1 VSKVRV
7 AVLMGGRSS
16 EREVSLWSG
25 GRVAD
30 ALDRERYEV
39 TTIDCANAQ
48 ALFSLAKAPV
58 DVAFIALHGRYGE
71 DGRVQGMLDLL
82 GIPYVGSGVLS
93 SALAMN
99 KWIAKK
105 LLAVEGIP
113 TPEWR
118 VLAGPAAV
126 EQFVAAWAEKAD
138 ARRQAP
144 DASKG
149 SPSLVSGDE
158 GPLPL
163 PVVVKP
169 NEEGSTIGMTIVRT
183 AEAMIPAVR
192 LAARHD
198 ATVLIEQFVA
208 GTEITA
214 AVIGN
219 RDPEV
224 LPLVEIVPQGG
235 FYDYERKY
243 TPGATEEIV
252 PARISEQQAAR
263 ARDLA
268 MRAHHV
274 LQCRGLSRVDMIVA
288 DEVYVLEVNT
298 LPGMTGTSLVPRA
311 AEAAGISFPRL
322 VERLIALALE
332 DESQC
337 SVLGARCSAT
347 AVACHEA

>member
-1 VSKVRV
+1 MSKIRV

-30 ALDRERYEV
+30 ALDRERFEV
-39 TTIDCANAQ
+39 ITIDCAHREQ
-48 ALFSLAKAPV
+48 LLSLAKERV
-58 DVAFIALHGRYGE
+58 DVAFIALHGRFGE

-82 GIPYVGSGVLS
+82 GIPYVGSGVLA

-99 KWIAKK
+99 KWVAKK
-105 LLAVEGIP
+105 LLAADGIP
-113 TPEWR
+113 TPEYC
-118 VLAGPAAV
+118 VLEGPEAV
-126 EQFVAAWAEKAD
+126 EQFCTAWTEGSGVGKAA
-138 ARRQAP
+138 RP
-144 DASKG
+144 TPYTLYPTPG
-149 SPSLVSGDE
+149 SGAT
-158 GPLPL
+158 L

-169 NEEGSTIGMTIVRT
+169 NEEGSTIGMSIVRT
-183 AEAMIPAVR
+183 AEEMIPAVR

-198 ATVLIEQFVA
+198 RTVLIERFIA

-219 RDPEV
+219 QEPEV

-252 PARISEQQAAR
+252 PARIPEAAAER

-268 MRAHHV
+268 IRAHGA
-274 LQCRGLSRVDMIVA
+274 LQCRGLSRVDMIVGP
-288 DEVYVLEVNT
+288 DEVFVLEVNT
-298 LPGMTGTSLVPRA
+298 IPGMTATSLVPRA
-311 AEAAGISFPRL
+311 AQAAGISFERL
-322 VERLIALALE
+322 VEWLVELALE
-332 DESQC
+332 DELA
-337 SVLGARCSAT
+337 LGSRLSALDEGE
-347 AVACHEA
+347 ACCHA